1 MLKQKETTI
10 KTAAVVAVL
19 MIFAFVLRM
28 IYEDLDNALL
38 QAVMAMTRNTI
49 HVSLL
54 IMWIISLHRRLVNKN
69 VRWLM
74 LAVGGLLLFWLVD
87 KIVKWDFTGSVTHP
101 LVRYLWY
108 GFYVGKIGRAHV

>member
-1 MLKQKETTI
+1 MALELTLGI
-10 KTAAVVAVL
+10 ILMVLAAVVAVL

-54 IMWIISLHRRLVNKN
+54 IFLDFNMWKIYLLGIPGQI
-69 VRWLM
+69 
-74 LAVGGLLLFWLVD
+74 AVF
-87 KIVKWDFTGSVTHP
+87 
-101 LVRYLWY
+101 LWFRMY
-108 GFYVGKIGRAHV
+108 RPMKEKEKTYE